1 MAPKTATP
9 SPTTMTPSTPT
20 PEVERI
26 YKYMSLLEAFE
37 CYGRNLHVLTL
48 VLEDAIPV
56 MFEDPVGAT
65 GIVIYRMQVGVR
77 DYAVSNKT
85 TL

>member
-1 MAPKTATP
+1 
-9 SPTTMTPSTPT
+9 MTPSTPT

-26 YKYMSLLEAFE
+26 YKYMTLLEAFE
-37 CYGRNLHVLTL
+37 YYGRNRHVLML
-48 VLEDAIPV
+48 MLEDAIPI
-56 MFEDPVGAT
+56 MWEDPVGGT